1 MLLLSSDGL
10 DRLLGACNLGRLL
23 GAPLSREGL
32 VADLADY
39 GEYGL
44 VVRSLL
50 ARLRVNST
58 GTQATESRDGRGVDI
73 RHSEDNEGA
82 YVHVVM
88 NSSP

>member
-1 MLLLSSDGL
+1 MLLLSSYDL
-10 DRLLGACNLGRLL
+10 DRLLRACTLGRLL

-39 GEYGL
+39 GVYGI

-50 ARLRVNST
+50 ARLRVDGT

-73 RHSEDNEGA
+73 RHSEDNGGA
-82 YVHVVM
+82 
-88 NSSP
+88 